1 VDYRPRD
8 GREEVSFEDGEKV
21 VIHGQSRMELKRQ

>member
-21 VIHGQSRMELKRQ
+21 VIHGQVAWN